1 MTTSA
6 PTLVLPLSER
16 DHVRGGG
23 GIGSVDLVEYGD
35 YECPVCAAAYPLVKE
50 ALERLGDRLLFAFRN
65 FPLTEIH
72 PHAEPA
78 ARMAEAAAFQGKF
91 WRTHDALFENHGLV
105 TRGNL
110 AAIAGLAG
118 LDERRL
124 AIDVMR
130 PEISQRLREDFLS
143 GVRSG
148 VNGTPTFFIDGVRY
162 DGPRENGGLLR
173 ALIVRSRAA

>member
-1 MTTSA
+1 MRTA
-6 PTLVLPLSER
+6 VPTLVLPLSER
-16 DHVRGGG
+16 DHVQ
-23 GIGSVDLVEYGD
+23 GSAEPAVTLVEYGD
-35 YECPVCAAAYPLVKE
+35 YECPVCAAAHPTVKD
-50 ALERLGDRLLFAFRN
+50 AQERLGDALLFAFRN

-91 WRTHDALFENHGLV
+91 WQTHDALFENHGLV
-105 TRGNL
+105 IRGNL
-110 AAIAGLAG
+110 AAIAGLVG

-124 AIDVMR
+124 AKDIIR

-162 DGPRENGGLLR
+162 DGPREDGALLR
-173 ALIVRSRAA
+173 ALFVRARAA